1 MFQRRAESR
10 KRPREQTGLVELS
23 STASPPLPLPLVPKC
38 GGKRREGG
46 GVSVGGDG
54 GGERAERG
62 SSNCGEGSLSEGG
75 NSEEGAYDEDARSWG
90 SSGKD
95 GGGSTEE
102 SNEASVSD
110 GDYGGGDER
119 SARNSFEERT
129 DGFREEEVLPILESN
144 KSGVLLAAS

>member
-1 MFQRRAESR
+1 M
-10 KRPREQTGLVELS
+10 
-23 STASPPLPLPLVPKC
+23 
-38 GGKRREGG
+38 
-46 GVSVGGDG
+46 SVGGDG
-54 GGERAERG
+54 GRERAERG
-62 SSNCGEGSLSEGG
+62 SSNCGEDSLSEGG

-119 SARNSFEERT
+119 SARNSFEERFNN
-129 DGFREEEVLPILESN
+129 DGFRAEEEEVLPIFESN
-144 KSGVLLAAS
+144 KSRALLAAS